1 MMRFMVVWDNS
12 IQNGSLKNLDKF
24 CLILKKGY
32 FRHGY
37 EVAPLYFFHSDL
49 LNK

>member
-1 MMRFMVVWDNS
+1 MVVWDNS
-12 IQNGSLKNLDKF
+12 IQNVSLKKLDNF

-32 FRHGY
+32 FRLGN

-49 LNK
+49 P